1 MSNGSTRHQALL
13 LLGPTGSG
21 KTPLGNLIEERG
33 LWESAW
39 VHFDFGSQMR
49 RIAAADPPVESFCR
63 EDVELIGRVLETG
76 GLLENEHFP
85 LAERILRCFLVERA
99 GDRQTCV
106 VLNGLPRHV
115 DQAKAIDA
123 IVDVRT
129 VISLRCTQD
138 TVLRRVFSNVA
149 GDRAGRSDDDPERV
163 VARLEQFHE
172 RTAPMVQHYRSL
184 DVPVRQIV
192 VTAAMTADEIWRILE
207 HRGC

>member
-1 MSNGSTRHQALL
+1 MSNGSTRHRALV

-33 LWESAW
+33 LWESTW

-49 RIAAADPPVESFCR
+49 RIAAGDPPVESFCR
-63 EDVELIGRVLETG
+63 EDVELIGRLLETG

-85 LAERILRCFLVERA
+85 LAERILRSFLAERA
-99 GDRQTCV
+99 ADHETCV
-106 VLNGLPRHV
+106 VLNGLPCHV

-123 IVDVRT
+123 IVDVCT
-129 VISLRCTQD
+129 VISLRCTRE
-138 TVLRRVFSNVA
+138 TVLQRVFSNVA
-149 GDRAGRSDDDPERV
+149 GDRAERPNDDPELV
-163 VARLEQFHE
+163 VAKLEVFRE
-172 RTAPMVQHYRSL
+172 RTAPIMQHYRSL

-207 HRGC
+207 RRGC